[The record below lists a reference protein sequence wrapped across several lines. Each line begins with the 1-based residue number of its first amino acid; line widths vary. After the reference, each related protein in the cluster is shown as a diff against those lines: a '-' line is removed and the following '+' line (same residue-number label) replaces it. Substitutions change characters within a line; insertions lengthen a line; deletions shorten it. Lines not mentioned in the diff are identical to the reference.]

1 MNPSLTSPWR
11 LLPALV
17 LALGCTGAGGS
28 GPNDDDSSLAANDDD
43 SGGASDDDDS
53 VMPPD
58 DDDSGGASDDDDSVM
73 PPDDALHGSYPAVK
87 LALPQFEAL
96 NSDGTVRGPGDLQGH
111 PTVMWFFPFAGTPV

>member
-1 MNPSLTSPWR
+1 MTQSLTSPWR

-28 GPNDDDSSLAANDDD
+28 GPNDDDSALAAN
-43 SGGASDDDDS
+43 
-53 VMPPD
+53 
-58 DDDSGGASDDDDSVM
+58 DDDSVM
-73 PPDDALHGSYPAVK
+73 PPDDALHGSYPAAE

-96 NSDGTVRGPGDLQGH
+96 NSDGGVRGPSALQGH

>member
-28 GPNDDDSSLAANDDD
+28 GPNDDDSSLAAN
-43 SGGASDDDDS
+43 
-53 VMPPD
+53 